1 MSQAQKNLKLK
12 ILQKS
17 FQVKNSGY
25 IAQQYCRADD
35 KRLGA
40 GGFGEIFRIVEK
52 TQNQNQNQT
61 KMKCLKKVSQ
71 QDRSQ
76 ALNEI
81 NSLKLLSHPNI
92 LKFYEYFENQKNIFL
107 VLEYIE
113 GLDMIDFIQK
123 DNTSISEKAAATIM
137 KQLLEALAYTHDK
150 KIVHRDIK
158 CENIMIIKQDEVQ
171 KSEDLS
177 QENSNSNQNTQNE
190 QVFKVKLID
199 WGFSYNL
206 GLMNQE
212 YIESKSLMGTY
223 YYISPEQIQK
233 QKYNSKCDIWAAGVV
248 MYCLLNKQF
257 PFFSNLKFQD
267 RFMEYQQVS
276 LSQFHRNMQLADTQ
290 SQNENECSAS
300 IQISAQTVS
309 GSAFEQNQDNQQVQL
324 QNSQSTAA
332 NQTQTEQKDQKPKL
346 TKSQMLKIL
355 HQAKMKFENEK
366 SEDIFDKILNEEPSF
381 DDNIL
386 SGEAIDLLRKM
397 LNKNQFQRPSAKEL
411 LKHPWFQNSY
421 NMNVENEKIKENLQK
436 LKNFTYQNEFQ
447 MAVWMYI
454 SSHLVEDNEKKEL
467 ELIFKKLDKDNS
479 GTLSKEEI
487 KLGFEEMEIELN
499 QEDLDQIFDQI
510 DTDKNGFIDYNEF
523 LASTISHELISN
535 QNYLK
540 KVFKLIDLDKNGSIS
555 LNELKNI
562 LGSPDQRVNAAY
574 QSIFEDI
581 FSQID
586 INSDGEIS
594 FEEFEKLITSH
605 ICQQSS
611 SSQQPQNDNQQIQK
625 QEISDNQQQE
635 QQDNKEEQEKQNL
648 VV

>member
-52 TQNQNQNQT
+52 TQNQDQS
-61 KMKCLKKVSQ
+61 KMQCLKKVSQ

-81 NSLKLLSHPNI
+81 NSLKILSHPNI

-123 DNTSISEKAAATIM
+123 DSTSISEKVAATIM

-158 CENIMIIKQDEVQ
+158 CENIMIIKQGETQ
-171 KSEDLS
+171 KSENSS
-177 QENSNSNQNTQNE
+177 QENSNQNAQNE
-190 QVFKVKLID
+190 QNFKVKLID

-290 SQNENECSAS
+290 SQNENECSAA
-300 IQISAQTVS
+300 IQISAQTIS
-309 GSAFEQNQDNQQVQL
+309 GSTSEQNQNNQQNQHS
-324 QNSQSTAA
+324 NSQSTV
-332 NQTQTEQKDQKPKL
+332 NQTQAEQKDQKPKL
-346 TKSQMLKIL
+346 TKSQMLNIL
-355 HQAKMKFENEK
+355 HQAKIKFENEK
-366 SEDIFDKILNEEPSF
+366 SEDIFDKILNEEPSY

-397 LNKNQFQRPSAKEL
+397 LNKNQSQRPSAKDL
-411 LKHPWFQNSY
+411 LRHPWFQNSY

-436 LKNFTYQNEFQ
+436 LKNFTYENEFQ

-487 KLGFEEMEIELN
+487 KQGFEEMEVELN
-499 QEDLDQIFDQI
+499 QQDLDQIFDQI

-574 QSIFEDI
+574 QSVFEDI

-605 ICQQSS
+605 ICQQSKS
-611 SSQQPQNDNQQIQK
+611 TSSQQQQTDNQQIQK
-625 QEISDNQQQE
+625 KDPSDIELQNSQNQE
-635 QQDNKEEQEKQNL
+635 EKSNL
-648 VV
+648 AI